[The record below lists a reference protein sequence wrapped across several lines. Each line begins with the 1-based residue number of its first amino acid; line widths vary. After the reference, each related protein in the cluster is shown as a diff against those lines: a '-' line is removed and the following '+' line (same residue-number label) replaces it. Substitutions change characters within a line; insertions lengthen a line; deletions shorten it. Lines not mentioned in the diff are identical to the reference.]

1 MSAVGERPRGPP
13 GPRDAPGGSPA
24 PRRKI
29 LVRKV
34 KRPEGSVATS
44 QDGLSTRATSPAR
57 SRGDFGALSTL
68 RFESAGPVT
77 GRGGKATRP
86 PPSAPGTPPEPATE
100 AAVAPRGPRPGK
112 RGKRE
117 EWTVLGDVGA
127 SRGEADPPPPSDAN
141 VSKSASLFSPRICD
155 CLCTLAERRLT
166 RVSHSRKPR
175 RVSLPRFDPK
185 PNRSLVPDEYESLL
199 AAKIAEE
206 RSKLPVEPEYL
217 PDLPPHLHG
226 KQMQINGGAFLP
238 HYSRAYRDVSRRR
251 DAYAET
257 AHRLREAVSL
267 ESETLRASLNE
278 KAHTGWELH
287 CKTRDEAHARA
298 LDAWEARRER
308 WDALKRALAIRHDKR
323 PGDLAMERC
332 DEHRRKMEILT
343 HLDMA
348 APVHEREGG
357 TQWEWR
363 MGLRNNWTCLLY
375 TSPSPRDQRGSRMP
389 SSA

>member
-1 MSAVGERPRGPP
+1 
-13 GPRDAPGGSPA
+13 
-24 PRRKI
+24 
-29 LVRKV
+29 
-34 KRPEGSVATS
+34 
-44 QDGLSTRATSPAR
+44 
-57 SRGDFGALSTL
+57 
-68 RFESAGPVT
+68 
-77 GRGGKATRP
+77 
-86 PPSAPGTPPEPATE
+86 
-100 AAVAPRGPRPGK
+100 
-112 RGKRE
+112 
-117 EWTVLGDVGA
+117 
-127 SRGEADPPPPSDAN
+127 
-141 VSKSASLFSPRICD
+141 
-155 CLCTLAERRLT
+155 
-166 RVSHSRKPR
+166 
-175 RVSLPRFDPK
+175 
-185 PNRSLVPDEYESLL
+185 
-199 AAKIAEE
+199 
-206 RSKLPVEPEYL
+206 
-217 PDLPPHLHG
+217 
-226 KQMQINGGAFLP
+226 
-238 HYSRAYRDVSRRR
+238 VSRRR

-363 MGLRNNWTCLLY
+363 MGLRNNWTRYVAVGNVFSELYYVRDELAFADPEHVRRVRHAEDGASYSTKSGRSVLNSRYLTDRRRRLGARVANLL
-375 TSPSPRDQRGSRMP
+375 PGELRDEEVEALEVVGEGAHVVARGG
-389 SSA
+389 AAHHA

>member
-44 QDGLSTRATSPAR
+44 QDGMSTRATSPAR

-127 SRGEADPPPPSDAN
+127 SRREADPPRPRTRTSRKAR
-141 VSKSASLFSPRICD
+141 LFSRPESVTVCA
-155 CLCTLAERRLT
+155 TLAERRLT
-166 RVSHSRKPR
+166 RDSHSRKPR
-175 RVSLPRFDPK
+175 VSPRVSIRNPID
-185 PNRSLVPDEYESLL
+185 RSFQTSTNPC
-199 AAKIAEE
+199 
-206 RSKLPVEPEYL
+206 
-217 PDLPPHLHG
+217 
-226 KQMQINGGAFLP
+226 
-238 HYSRAYRDVSRRR
+238 SRRR
-251 DAYAET
+251 S
-257 AHRLREAVSL
+257 RRS
-267 ESETLRASLNE
+267 
-278 KAHTGWELH
+278 
-287 CKTRDEAHARA
+287 ARSS
-298 LDAWEARRER
+298 RS
-308 WDALKRALAIRHDKR
+308 
-323 PGDLAMERC
+323 
-332 DEHRRKMEILT
+332 
-343 HLDMA
+343 
-348 APVHEREGG
+348 
-357 TQWEWR
+357 
-363 MGLRNNWTCLLY
+363 
-375 TSPSPRDQRGSRMP
+375 SPSTCPTCPRTCTGSRCK
-389 SSA
+389 